1 MRPTGSP
8 PVIRSR
14 VREGTVRWGRAAAA
28 ALLLALLLA
37 PAAAPAQ
44 TTPASVTIHKVQ
56 KGDTLELLAAEYYG
70 DRRHEI
76 YLMIENRLDHARD
89 LKPGERLRIPISSEV
104 TVAVGDTLASLAAQH
119 LGDEHR
125 ARYLAEFNGLATD
138 STVAAGMT
146 ISIPLRVTYRAEG
159 KESLRAIAAAL
170 FADDKKAS
178 LLRDYNDLK
187 VDELEKGQTITV
199 PIYLRVQPSKRR
211 PPDADS
217 AALVAKRTEVVE
229 RARRVLPGARAA
241 WKAGD
246 YHAVKRDMAD
256 LVGDFPYLD
265 AELVAEIGVLLG
277 SAYVA
282 FDDVDTARATF
293 EQVLERS
300 PRYALKAY
308 HHSPKVREVWKK
320 AGGAV
325 DESGK

>member
-1 MRPTGSP
+1 MTGA
-8 PVIRSR
+8 
-14 VREGTVRWGRAAAA
+14 VRRRLALAAVLLLAAAA
-28 ALLLALLLA
+28 APAHGQPPA
-37 PAAAPAQ
+37 GSSPAA
-44 TTPASVTIHKVQ
+44 VTVHKVQ
-56 KGDTLELLAAEYYG
+56 KGDTLELLGAEYYG
-70 DRRHEI
+70 DRRHKI
-76 YLMIENRLDHARD
+76 YIMIENRLDHARD
-89 LKPGERLRIPISSEV
+89 LKPGEKLRVPISSDV
-104 TVAVGDTLASLAAQH
+104 TATVGDTLASLAAQH
-119 LGDEHR
+119 LGDERR
-125 ARYLAEFNGLATD
+125 ARYLAEFNGLSTD
-138 STVAAGMT
+138 SSVAAGMN

-159 KESLRAIAAAL
+159 NESLRAIAAAL
-170 FADDKKAS
+170 FADDKKAE
-178 LLRDYNDLK
+178 LLKDYNGLK

-217 AALVAKRTEVVE
+217 AALVAKRTEVLE

-246 YHAVKRDMAD
+246 YHAVKRDMAA

-265 AELVAEIGVLLG
+265 SELVVEIGVLLG